1 MNGGQLAG
9 GNSTSK
15 KADNDF
21 YTTNPLTVEL
31 FLKRFILDGNELKGD
46 VWECA
51 CGTGN
56 ISEILRKNFQI
67 AKLYLQI

>member
-31 FLKRFILDGNELKGD
+31 FLKRFISDENELKGEI
-46 VWECA
+46 WECA

-67 AKLYLQI
+67 VKSYLQI